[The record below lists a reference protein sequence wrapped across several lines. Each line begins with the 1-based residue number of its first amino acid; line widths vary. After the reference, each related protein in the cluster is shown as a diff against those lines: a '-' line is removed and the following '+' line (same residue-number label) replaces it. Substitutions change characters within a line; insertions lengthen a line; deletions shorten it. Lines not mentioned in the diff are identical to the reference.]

1 MSSKLVLSKKL
12 LFPNQLDSKLFFQN
26 SLLRNMI
33 KLGVKVV
40 SQCQNIR
47 RMKVTFR
54 EFLPCFMYPFILLM
68 YVMQEF
74 VL

>member
-1 MSSKLVLSKKL
+1 
-12 LFPNQLDSKLFFQN
+12 
-26 SLLRNMI
+26 MI

-47 RMKVTFR
+47 RMKVTSR
-54 EFLPCFMYPFILLM
+54 EFLLCFMYPFILLM